1 MRKTLMGILCIAL
14 ISAAGCQAT
23 PEQPIVVQK
32 DMQQMLEEA
41 KKDDTQTPEN
51 RSLREQY
58 DVPEEY
64 QFAMQG
70 ADGKLHVSADARII
84 VPDSTA
90 MHIYRV
96 KAVDFTQ
103 EQATAFFEYF
113 CGDAEMWQTPEQQ
126 TKSEVEQS
134 IVSWR
139 KFMKDEGEEDNPK
152 ALATLA
158 DLEKALE
165 TAPEKIEE
173 QRCYGELETLNL
185 YKDPVNKTEK
195 IASYTGF
202 RSYEKGDDGKI
213 FVVQNNSDLTEAV
226 FVPTSDSGGYG
237 FSVDRMAYMSYRDYG
252 NPAASVNFGYSAS
265 VPIFDDND
273 IDEALLD
280 KIGLKPSEARQMVQD
295 VLVKTGTDLMID
307 SVYFMDDEQKGY
319 VDDEV
324 RPAKNYA
331 YKIFC
336 VRKVEGLPC
345 AAIEGRSQVNSDSG
359 AGDTQAMAGSWGY
372 EYVEFMVN
380 AGGVF
385 SMTWQAPLEVLDVIN
400 DNTRLKPFFEI
411 QEIFEK
417 MMRIKYEADP
427 TLAHGGVDFEI
438 SRVTLSLQRIT
449 EQNSIENGLLVP
461 TWNFYGKR
469 IEHYEDGGEN
479 EEIGASFMSINA
491 IDGSIINTE
500 KGY

>member
-1 MRKTLMGILCIAL
+1 MRKTLMGILCIAM

-23 PEQPIVVQK
+23 PEQPVVVQK

-41 KKDDTQTPEN
+41 EKDDTQTPDDRN
-51 RSLREQY
+51 LREQY

-64 QFAMQG
+64 HFEMQG
-70 ADGKLHVSADARII
+70 ADGKLHVSADARIL

-113 CGDAEMWQTPEQQ
+113 CADTEMWQTPEQQ

-139 KFMKDEGEEDNPK
+139 KFMKDEGDEDNPK

-295 VLVKTGTDLMID
+295 VLVKTDTDLMID

-324 RPAKNYA
+324 RPAKN
-331 YKIFC
+331 
-336 VRKVEGLPC
+336 
-345 AAIEGRSQVNSDSG
+345 
-359 AGDTQAMAGSWGY
+359 
-372 EYVEFMVN
+372 
-380 AGGVF
+380 
-385 SMTWQAPLEVLDVIN
+385 
-400 DNTRLKPFFEI
+400 
-411 QEIFEK
+411 
-417 MMRIKYEADP
+417 
-427 TLAHGGVDFEI
+427 
-438 SRVTLSLQRIT
+438 
-449 EQNSIENGLLVP
+449 
-461 TWNFYGKR
+461 
-469 IEHYEDGGEN
+469 
-479 EEIGASFMSINA
+479 
-491 IDGSIINTE
+491 
-500 KGY
+500 